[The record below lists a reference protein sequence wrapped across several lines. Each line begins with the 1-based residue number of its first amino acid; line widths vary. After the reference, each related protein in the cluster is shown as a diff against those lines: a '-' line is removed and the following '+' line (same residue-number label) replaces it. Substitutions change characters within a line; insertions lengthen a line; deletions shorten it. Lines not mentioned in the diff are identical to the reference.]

1 MPKTKAPLIFL
12 APMAG
17 ITDSPFRRIVKE
29 INPQVLCV
37 SEFVSTDG
45 LKFGNKKSK
54 RYLTFHE
61 SEQPLTVQIFGKRPE
76 SFAKAAKLI
85 EASGAVGIDIN
96 MGCPARK
103 VVRSFHGAALSLN
116 PELAYELLRA
126 TIAATKL
133 PVSVKIRLGW
143 QDRDNLINFAQGLQA
158 AGASRLTVHG
168 RTAKQAYTGVADWE
182 PIYELKRQLKIPV
195 IGNGDLKSMAEGFE
209 KVKNL
214 DGFMIGRAALGN
226 PWVFTDYVPD
236 RQERYETIIKHCC
249 YSQEFYGEKWGMI
262 AMRKHLLSYT
272 KGWPQARLLR
282 VSLQG
287 IERLEQVEEILG
299 EKA

>member
-1 MPKTKAPLIFL
+1 LKEDGSALI
-12 APMAG
+12 
-17 ITDSPFRRIVKE
+17 K
-29 INPQVLCV
+29 
-37 SEFVSTDG
+37 
-45 LKFGNKKSK
+45 
-54 RYLTFHE
+54 
-61 SEQPLTVQIFGKRPE
+61 
-76 SFAKAAKLI
+76 
-85 EASGAVGIDIN
+85 
-96 MGCPARK
+96 
-103 VVRSFHGAALSLN
+103 N
-116 PELAYELLRA
+116 PELAAEIVYQVSKN
-126 TIAATKL
+126 TKL

-143 QDRDNLINFAQGLQA
+143 ENRNNLIEFAKGLQA

-182 PIYELKRQLKIPV
+182 PIYELKRELKIPV

-209 KVKNL
+209 KVQNL

-226 PWVFTDYVPD
+226 PWVFTNYVPD
-236 RQERYETIIKHCC
+236 RQERYETILKHCR

-299 EKA
+299 K